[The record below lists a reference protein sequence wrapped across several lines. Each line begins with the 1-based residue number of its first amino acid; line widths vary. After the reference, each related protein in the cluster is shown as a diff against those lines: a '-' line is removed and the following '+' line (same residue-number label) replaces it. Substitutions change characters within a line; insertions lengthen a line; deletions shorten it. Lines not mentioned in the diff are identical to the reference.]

1 MTTNK
6 KHFAVRL
13 PEEKLNK
20 LKYIALKNGRS
31 GNKEIEV
38 LIDKHIEMFE
48 KEHGPI
54 NVSGKL

>member
-1 MTTNK
+1 MTNNK
-6 KHFAVRL
+6 KHFAIRI

-20 LKYIALKNGRS
+20 LKYIADKNGRS

-48 KEHGPI
+48 KEHGSI
-54 NVSGKL
+54 NAQSK

>member
-1 MTTNK
+1 MVTK
-6 KHFAVRL
+6 KHFAIRI
-13 PEEKLNK
+13 PDEKLSK
-20 LKYIALKNGRS
+20 LKYIANKNGRS

-54 NVSGKL
+54 SQDK

>member
-6 KHFAVRL
+6 KHFAIRI
-13 PEEKLNK
+13 PDEKLNK
-20 LKYIALKNGRS
+20 LKYIANKNGRS

-48 KEHGPI
+48 KEHGSI
-54 NVSGKL
+54 NIQSK